1 MRGKNIAYLELKNA
15 DDEESKFANQLKN
28 LDKVKN

>member
-15 DDEESKFANQLKN
+15 DNKESKFANQLKN